1 MSSAANSGLS
11 GLRRNTKNARWLG
24 VCAGVADWLDIPA
37 TLVRIVFI
45 ICVLTWPTLIL
56 GYFILYFCLSN
67 DLDTAKVK
75 DYVSNSKVKG
85 HFQSINYR
93 KPIYKNGR
101 DKRIAGVCSGL
112 ADYLEVSHF
121 SVRAV
126 TLGSLFVFGP
136 FTFWAYLIC
145 AFVFDPDPSTMDS
158 DRYAR
163 KMAKKQR
170 WSDKRR
176 QRSEH
181 RAEKRARRNGFSNS
195 YVNEEYQSDVVDR
208 TNLAEDE
215 VKDTDAS
222 KAGSSE
228 ASNYSTDECA
238 SIYKTLETRLRDIEA
253 YMTSKQFSLHC
264 EINRI

>member
-37 TLVRIVFI
+37 TLVRIVFV
-45 ICVLTWPTLIL
+45 ICVFTWPTLIL

-75 DYVSNSKVKG
+75 DYVSNSKIKG
-85 HFQSINYR
+85 HFQNIDYR
-93 KPIYKNGR
+93 KPIYKNAR

-121 SVRAV
+121 SVRAL

-145 AFVFDPDPSTMDS
+145 AFVFDPDPSTMGS

-176 QRSEH
+176 QRSEQ

-195 YVNEEYQSDVVDR
+195 YVNEEYRSNVGDSE
-208 TNLAEDE
+208 NLAEDE
-215 VKDTDAS
+215 N
-222 KAGSSE
+222 SE
-228 ASNYSTDECA
+228 AGNSQQSNYSTQECA
-238 SIYKTLETRLRDIEA
+238 TIYQTLETRLRDIEA
-253 YMTSKQFSLHC
+253 YMTSKQFRLHC

>member
-1 MSSAANSGLS
+1 MSSAANSGFS
-11 GLRRNTKNARWLG
+11 GLRRNTKDAKWLG
-24 VCAGVADWLDIPA
+24 VCAGVANWLDIPA
-37 TLVRIVFI
+37 TIVRIVFV

-75 DYVSNSKVKG
+75 DYVSNSKIKS
-85 HFQSINYR
+85 HFQNVNYR
-93 KPIYKNGR
+93 KPIYKNTR
-101 DKRIAGVCSGL
+101 DKRIAGVCSGI
-112 ADYLEVSHF
+112 ADYLEVNYF
-121 SVRAV
+121 AVRAV

-158 DRYAR
+158 DTYAR

-176 QRSEH
+176 QRSEY
-181 RAEKRARRNGFSNS
+181 RAEKRARRHGYRNS
-195 YVNEEYQSDVVDR
+195 YVNEEYRSKVVDSENR
-208 TNLAEDE
+208 EDDE
-215 VKDTDAS
+215 VSGAKNNES
-222 KAGSSE
+222 
-228 ASNYSTDECA
+228 SNYSSQECA
-238 SIYKTLETRLRDIEA
+238 TIYKTLETRLRDIEA
-253 YMTSKQFSLHC
+253 YMTSKQFRLHC